1 MGIPRFTPAR
11 CPHLSSERTFQRGT
25 QFRKTFVRMFV
36 RNDLGH
42 VCPYGFTKSWLE
54 HDFRVWRC
62 VTSSSW
68 PYSRARL
75 AIVVVSIFCRG
86 SSIPLDALFRF
97 VSPPPTPPPSRRS
110 SGVFRS
116 VSVCGCSASSTFLH
130 SLPIHFM
137 LFLYPCAS
145 LYVCAILFPAQ
156 RFDHTKI

>member
-36 RNDLGH
+36 RNDFGH

-54 HDFRVWRC
+54 HDFRVWSC

-86 SSIPLDALFRF
+86 FSIPLDALFRF
-97 VSPPPTPPPSRRS
+97 VSPPPTPPPFRRS

-116 VSVCGCSASSTFLH
+116 VSVRVSKNTRKKLGPPNDENVKNIRRRSRGKSEMFLLLIY
-130 SLPIHFM
+130 SWRPF
-137 LFLYPCAS
+137 
-145 LYVCAILFPAQ
+145 
-156 RFDHTKI
+156 